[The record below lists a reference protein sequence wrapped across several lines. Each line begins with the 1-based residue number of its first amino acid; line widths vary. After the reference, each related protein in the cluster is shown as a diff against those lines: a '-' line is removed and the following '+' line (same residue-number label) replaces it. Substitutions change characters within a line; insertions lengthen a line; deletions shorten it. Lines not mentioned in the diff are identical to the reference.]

1 MKTLI
6 AITLV
11 SLYTGVAVGA
21 VANPPTVCATIYD
34 PVCGTTKSGIKKNYS
49 NTCLAEQAGA
59 TTITKGFCERSHKR
73 KKK

>member
-6 AITLV
+6 AITIA
-11 SLYTGVAVGA
+11 SLYTGIAVGA
-21 VANPPTVCATIYD
+21 GVNPPTACATIYD
-34 PVCGTTKSGIKKNYS
+34 PVCGTLHGVKKNYS

-59 TTITKGFCERSHKR
+59 TDITKGFCERSHKR